1 MTGLLF
7 ILLLLVFLG
16 IFGYSWYRLH
26 KEVHVH
32 ATGYSDTPKNN
43 GLDYSSFA
51 VTTEDNETIQ
61 GWYIPVEFP
70 KAFVILVHG
79 RLLKEGGRAMMIDH
93 AKYLH
98 TNGYAAILFDM
109 RGVGESSGNTITLGV
124 KEWRDVVAI
133 YEYVKKMKEVKN
145 KKIGFLGIS
154 MGAATALIAAGKEKI
169 GDFVVA
175 SVPYASFLNIFA
187 MQVKNEKLFPVWIF
201 QYILYLAALIE
212 LGPFYFLYNPIFL
225 IHNIVAPIFLISGRK
240 DTMVNPKD
248 AWRLYKAANKPKEF
262 WEADAPHN
270 IHGTLKEEFETKVLE
285 FLDRYAVN

>member
-7 ILLLLVFLG
+7 ALLILVFLG

-32 ATGYSDTPKNN
+32 ATAYSDTPKNN
-43 GLDYSSFA
+43 GLDYSSFS
-51 VTTEDNETIQ
+51 VKTSDGEKIE
-61 GWYIPVEFP
+61 GWYIPHESP

-79 RLLKEGGRAMMIDH
+79 RLLTEGGRAMMIDH

-98 TNGYAAILFDM
+98 ANGYAAILFDM

-133 YEYVKKMKEVKN
+133 YNHIKGLPEAKGKKV
-145 KKIGFLGIS
+145 GFLGIS

-175 SVPYASFLNIFA
+175 SVPYASFSSLFT
-187 MQVKNEKLFPVWIF
+187 MQIKNEKLFPVFIF
-201 QYILYLAALIE
+201 QFFLSLAALIE
-212 LGPFYFLYNPIFL
+212 LGPFYFVYNPISLVRNIIAPVFL
-225 IHNIVAPIFLISGRK
+225 IAGKN
-240 DTMVNPKD
+240 DTMVNPQD
-248 AWRLYKAANKPKEF
+248 AWKLYEAANQPKEF
-262 WEADAPHN
+262 WEANASHHV
-270 IHGTLKEEFETKVLE
+270 HGTLKKDFEDRVLT
-285 FLDRYAVN
+285 FLARYTE